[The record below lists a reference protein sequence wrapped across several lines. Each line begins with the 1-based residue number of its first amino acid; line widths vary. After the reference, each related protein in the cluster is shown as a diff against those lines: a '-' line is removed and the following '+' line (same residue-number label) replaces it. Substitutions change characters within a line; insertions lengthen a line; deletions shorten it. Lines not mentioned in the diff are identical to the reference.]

1 MLENRNTLKNNFP
14 EYDDW
19 RLLGRGTFSAVYR
32 IREKRTG
39 RLLACKVVASRELAE
54 REKDF
59 LQKASHPLFP
69 RFERYVEFKRFE
81 GTKEFESIKRFE
93 ETEATENIEEVEKF
107 EEFGHFKRLEHRQD
121 YFGIFMEYIPG
132 ITLKKLIKQRGSLTE
147 KQVTRLGCSLA
158 EGLLFLHEQSLP
170 IIYRDLKPENV
181 LIQQDGRVR
190 LIDLGCACYVEERK
204 RTRAGTRD
212 YAAPE
217 QWEENGQAG
226 VESDVY
232 ALGKLLQFT
241 IGLGSESKRK
251 YQHAFWEL
259 LEDMTRQERKRRVP
273 DMRIFLQRMD
283 HLVPSEKRQG
293 AKNAKSTRVLFQK
306 QKKRASKQRRKW
318 IAKKTWSRKKIRN
331 MQFYYQKNIH
341 RGT

>member
-19 RLLGRGTFSAVYR
+19 RLLGRGTFSAVYSL
-32 IREKRTG
+32 REKRTG
-39 RLLACKVVASRELAE
+39 KMLACKVVASQELAE

-69 RFERYVEFKRFE
+69 RFERFVEFKRFE
-81 GTKEFESIKRFE
+81 S
-93 ETEATENIEEVEKF
+93 IEEL
-107 EEFGHFKRLEHRQD
+107 GHFKRQEHRQD
-121 YFGIFMEYIPG
+121 YFAIFMEYIPG
-132 ITLKKLIKQRGSLTE
+132 INLKELIVRRGALTE
-147 KQVTRLGCSLA
+147 KQVARLGCELA
-158 EGLLFLHEQSLP
+158 EGLLFLHEQRLP

-204 RTRAGTRD
+204 NTRAGTRG

-217 QWEENGQAG
+217 QLEGDGQAD

-232 ALGKLLQFT
+232 ALGKLLQFA
-241 IGLGSESKRK
+241 LGAKLERKRRFTLT
-251 YQHAFWEL
+251 FWEI
-259 LEDMTRQERKRRVP
+259 LEDMTKLEQHSRVP

-283 HLVPSEKRQG
+283 KFATIQKKQG
-293 AKNAKSTRVLFQK
+293 ARNTKSKNTKVLFQK

-318 IAKKTWSRKKIRN
+318 LAKRTLTRKKIRN
-331 MQFYYQKNIH
+331 LQFYYQKNIH